1 MLRGI
6 HPTEVDKWLKKATS
20 DDTGL
25 TRPPA
30 VVRVSGHK
38 DEVRTIAHGYFQSQ
52 LRVLVYKEVVRQTR
66 MQ

>member
-1 MLRGI
+1 M

-38 DEVRTIAHGYFQSQ
+38 DEVQINDIITDISQ
-52 LRVLVYKEVVRQTR
+52 VNSGC
-66 MQ
+66 